1 MSFQKPIV
9 IHQMLLK
16 HNFGKMRNKE
26 IACFVKR
33 KTELRAINDE
43 KRETKKEI
51 KAVIEK
57 EGERVWDVN
66 GRV

>member
-1 MSFQKPIV
+1 
-9 IHQMLLK
+9 
-16 HNFGKMRNKE
+16 MRNKE

-43 KRETKKEI
+43 KREIKKEI

-57 EGERVWDVN
+57 GERVWDVN

>member
-1 MSFQKPIV
+1 
-9 IHQMLLK
+9 
-16 HNFGKMRNKE
+16 MRNKE

-66 GRV
+66 GRVQMLSFS